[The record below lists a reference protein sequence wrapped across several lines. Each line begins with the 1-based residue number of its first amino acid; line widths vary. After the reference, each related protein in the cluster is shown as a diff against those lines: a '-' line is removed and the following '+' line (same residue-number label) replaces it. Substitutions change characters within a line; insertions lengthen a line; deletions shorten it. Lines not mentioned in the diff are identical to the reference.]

1 MGRDMVNSRSLGT
14 GGAQP
19 PKVQLTRHQLI
30 RMIVVGIFAAF
41 SLARVVPDAAR
52 LVYPLGQFNYVTNGD
67 AVVVSAPARGE
78 RAIRVGDRIRIDRIQ
93 PFDRKPG
100 LVRLPFTYDN
110 YDRNLPVERYGTVR
124 ILNAKAHPESVVS
137 RITTLVRIVIYVFSV
152 LLGGLLFLM
161 KPGLLT
167 GAFFVFALG
176 GEYPTTFSDLW
187 LTPYPPWRELPALI
201 GNTLRGAAV
210 PACLLFALCLLLK
223 SRAPRRIAAGAC
235 IALGL
240 AVGALHAYSNWLM
253 TYAGAPAQRLDTLY
267 GDTTAAL
274 TVLTLVVFTLRFV
287 RVGEEQRTPAAV
299 ILIAFIL
306 AGIARIVTAGVFP
319 AHLNPWINGLLQT
332 TPIVPILAVWFAV
345 IRHSFFNVDFVVSRG
360 VVFAALT
367 AAMLGFVATAEE
379 LATYLFY
386 NNADLAYII
395 FSAIGLAFGA
405 SFSRVRTFLNGIVD
419 RVIFRDRLSQSIAL
433 ELIGGYILDA
443 ESTDDVYR
451 ALLEDAPHALKLS
464 FGGILTRRENGD
476 FELTR
481 RNNWPEDLDV
491 RLEADDELT
500 REIVGRRSGMAFSGK
515 ESGMIRRVFP
525 AGRLTFAAPIFS
537 DRRVGEI
544 VLYGHNV
551 SGLDIDPQERELL
564 VRVVEHA
571 SIALREIELAK
582 YRTAVANLVK
592 TSQDSP
598 FAEIARR
605 GFAET

>member
-1 MGRDMVNSRSLGT
+1 MVKSRALAA

-19 PKVQLTRHQLI
+19 PKIQLTRDQWI

-52 LVYPLGQFNYVTNGD
+52 LIYPLGQFNYITSGD
-67 AVVVSAPARGE
+67 AVVVSATARGARDI
-78 RAIRVGDRIRIDRIQ
+78 RAGDRVRVDRIQ

-100 LVRLPFTYDN
+100 LVRVPYTYDN
-110 YDRNLPVERYGTVR
+110 YDRHLPVERDGTVR
-124 ILNAKAHPESVVS
+124 ILDAKAHAEDVVG
-137 RITTLVRIVIYVFSV
+137 RITALVRIVIYVFSV

-201 GNTLRGAAV
+201 GNTLRGAAI
-210 PACLLFALCLLLK
+210 PACLLFALCLLLE
-223 SRAPRRIAAGAC
+223 SRTQRRIAAGAC
-235 IALGL
+235 VALGL

-253 TYAGAPAQRLDTLY
+253 VYAGAPAQRLDTVY

-274 TVLTLVVFTLRFV
+274 TVLTLVVFTVRFA
-287 RVGEEQRTPAAV
+287 RVGDAQRTPAAV
-299 ILIAFIL
+299 ILAAFVI
-306 AGIARIVTAGVFP
+306 AGIARIVTAGLFP
-319 AHLNPWINGLLQT
+319 AHLNPWIYGLLQT
-332 TPIVPILAVWFAV
+332 TPIVPIVAVWFAV
-345 IRHSFFNVDFVVSRG
+345 VRHSFFNVDFVVSRG

-367 AAMLGFVATAEE
+367 AAMLGFVASAEE

-386 NNADLAYII
+386 NNANFAYVV
-395 FSAIGLAFGA
+395 FSAMGLAFGA
-405 SFSRVRTFLNGIVD
+405 SFSRVRNFLNGLVD
-419 RVIFRDRLSQSIAL
+419 RLIFRDRLSQRVAL

-443 ESTDDVYR
+443 ESAEDVYR

-464 FGGILTRRENGD
+464 FGGILTRRENGG

-481 RNNWPEDLDV
+481 KNQWPDDLDV
-491 RLEADDELT
+491 RLEADDALT
-500 REIVGRRSGMAFSGK
+500 REIIGRRSGMTFSGK
-515 ESGMIRRVFP
+515 ESGMIRRAFP

-544 VLYGHNV
+544 VVYGHNV
-551 SGLDIDPQERELL
+551 SGLDIDPEERELL

-571 SIALREIELAK
+571 TIALREIELAR
-582 YRTAVANLVK
+582 YRKTVAELVK
-592 TSQDSP
+592 ESRGSV
-598 FAEIARR
+598 FAEVERH

>member
-1 MGRDMVNSRSLGT
+1 MVNSRSLAT
-14 GGAQP
+14 SGAQP
-19 PKVQLTRHQLI
+19 PQVQLTRDQWI

-52 LVYPLGQFNYVTNGD
+52 LVYPLGQFNYVTDGN
-67 AVVVSAPARGE
+67 AVVVSPPAKDE
-78 RAIRVGDRIRIDRIQ
+78 RAIRVGDRIRVDRIQ

-100 LVRLPFTYDN
+100 LVRSPYTYDN
-110 YDRNLPVERYGTVR
+110 YDRHLPVERYGTVR
-124 ILNAKAHPESVVS
+124 ILNDKAHPENVVN
-137 RITTLVRIVIYVFSV
+137 RVTTLVRIVIYIFSV

-210 PACLLFALCLLLK
+210 PACLLFALCLLLE
-223 SRAPRRIAAGAC
+223 SRTQRLIAAVAC

-240 AVGALHAYSNWLM
+240 AVGALHAYSGWLIV
-253 TYAGAPAQRLDTLY
+253 YSGAPAQRLDTLY
-267 GDTTAAL
+267 GDTTAGL
-274 TVLTLVVFTLRFV
+274 TVLTLVVFTMRFA
-287 RVGEEQRTPAAV
+287 RVGEAQRTPAAV
-299 ILIAFIL
+299 ILIAFVL
-306 AGIARIVTAGVFP
+306 AGIARIITAGLFP
-319 AHLNPWINGLLQT
+319 AHLNPWIYGLLQT
-332 TPIVPILAVWFAV
+332 APIVPILAVWFAV
-345 IRHSFFNVDFVVSRG
+345 VRHSFFNVDFVVSRG

-367 AAMLGFVATAEE
+367 AAMLGFVASAEE

-386 NNADLAYII
+386 NNADLAYVV
-395 FSAIGLAFGA
+395 FSVIGLGFGA
-405 SFSRVRTFLNGIVD
+405 SFGRVKTYLNGLVD
-419 RVIFRDRLSQSIAL
+419 RLIFRDRLSQRDAL

-443 ESTDDVYR
+443 ESAEDVYR

-481 RNNWPEDLDV
+481 RSHWPEDLDV
-491 RLEADDELT
+491 RLEAGDELA
-500 REIVGRRSGMAFSGK
+500 REIIGRRSGMSFSGK
-515 ESGMIRRVFP
+515 ESGMIRRAFP

-544 VLYGHNV
+544 VVYGHNV
-551 SGLDIDPQERELL
+551 SGLDIDPEERELL

-582 YRTAVANLVK
+582 YRSAVANLVK
-592 TSQDSP
+592 AQESP
-598 FAEIARR
+598 FAEISHR